1 MGNGRAYGRTEHDMT
16 GKKQLKE
23 RIRARMAATGERYLT
38 ARRHVVTDQPAPTV
52 DRGWTLRGG
61 VHPESANLANVLAHH
76 RVRHDGAP
84 LSEAMLFGIGGG
96 LGAGYIL
103 WEFAAHRTCWV
114 TLGFRNRW
122 QYQTWTPDTLA
133 RIGIPAEVHRTAG
146 ARGAAAA
153 LDAALD
159 AGRPAIVLPDRQLVG
174 YWHLP
179 AHHDGHGGH
188 PVVAYARAGGGIR
201 VDDRNL
207 RPLTVDRADLD
218 RARARVVSYKN
229 LLIEARPAAG
239 LELDGATVRGAV
251 VAGLAD
257 CAAHLS
263 APSTSFSLPAWR
275 KWSRL
280 MTDGRNAKGWPKVFA
295 DGAGL
300 TGALLSIW
308 EAVSPAGITGG
319 NLRGLYATFLREAA
333 GLLDSPELVEAAE
346 AFDAAAGAWHEV
358 AEAAL
363 PASVPAFARMRELT
377 AELGG
382 AVVADGD
389 AGRDTAA
396 AAAAGLAG
404 LSREYAEVPPLDSA
418 GIADLFAATGRALA
432 EAYALE
438 VAAVGKLAAAVAPPP
453 R

>member
-1 MGNGRAYGRTEHDMT
+1 MT

-52 DRGWTLRGG
+52 DHGWTLRGG

-76 RVRHDGAP
+76 RVRHAGGP

-133 RIGIPAEVHRTAG
+133 RLGIPADVHRTAG

-188 PVVAYARAGGGIR
+188 PVVAYARAGTGIR

-218 RARARVVSYKN
+218 RARGRVVSYKN
-229 LLIEARPAAG
+229 LLVEARPAAG
-239 LELDGATVRGAV
+239 LELDDATVRGAV

-263 APSTSFSLPAWR
+263 APSASFSLPAWR

-300 TGALLSIW
+300 TGALLSVW
-308 EAVSPAGITGG
+308 EGVSPAGITGG
-319 NLRGLYATFLREAA
+319 HLRGLYAAFLREAA
-333 GLLDSPELVEAAE
+333 GLLDVPELVEVAG
-346 AFDAAAGAWHEV
+346 AFDAAAGAWHGV
-358 AEAAL
+358 AEAAF
-363 PASVPAFARMRELT
+363 PASVPVFARMRELT

-396 AAAAGLAG
+396 AAAAALQD
-404 LSREYAEVPPLDSA
+404 LSRTYADHPPLTRDEVTT
-418 GIADLFAATGRALA
+418 LFTATGEALA
-432 EAYALE
+432 SAHTLE
-438 VAAVGKLAAAVAPPP
+438 LAAVEALTTTLKTRVI
-453 R
+453 RE